1 MGVDRLVGADAR
13 RSRCSTAATLAP
25 VTPPPVPADAS
36 SDQDATASGAAIT
49 STTSLEASRDGLT
62 RLQRHWAAVDPTAA
76 IVLVHG
82 IGEHSGRYEHV
93 GAHLAA
99 RGFDV
104 LAFDN
109 RGFGQ
114 SGGKR
119 AHVDSFDQYLDD
131 IEDVLEIQRG
141 LGVPTV
147 LIGHSLGGLMVAT
160 YLESG
165 RPQPDF
171 GVLSAPA
178 IAATVPGWQRRLA
191 PVLGK
196 ILPTAFVK
204 SKIDA
209 ELLSRDV
216 SVQQAYLDDPLVFG
230 GATAGMGAIIFDTM
244 ESTSKNLASI
254 SVPVYCLHGSEDH
267 LVPLA
272 ASDGLAALPNVER
285 RVWDGLRHECMNE
298 PEQDQVLT
306 ELSDWIAAQL
316 AMS

>member
-1 MGVDRLVGADAR
+1 M
-13 RSRCSTAATLAP
+13 
-25 VTPPPVPADAS
+25 
-36 SDQDATASGAAIT
+36 
-49 STTSLEASRDGLT
+49 
-62 RLQRHWAAVDPTAA
+62 
-76 IVLVHG
+76 LVHG
-82 IGEHSGRYEHV
+82 IGEHSGRYERV

-119 AHVDSFDQYLDD
+119 AHVDSFDHYLDD

-141 LGVPTV
+141 LELPTV

-160 YLESG
+160 YLASD

-178 IAATVPGWQRRLA
+178 IEAIVPRWQRRLA

-196 ILPTAFVK
+196 ILPKAFIK
-204 SKIDA
+204 SKIDV

-230 GATAGMGAIIFDTM
+230 GATARMGAATFEAM
-244 ESTSKNLASI
+244 ASTSQNLASI

-267 LVPLA
+267 LVPLS

-298 PEQDQVLT
+298 PEQDQVLA

-316 AMS
+316 ATS